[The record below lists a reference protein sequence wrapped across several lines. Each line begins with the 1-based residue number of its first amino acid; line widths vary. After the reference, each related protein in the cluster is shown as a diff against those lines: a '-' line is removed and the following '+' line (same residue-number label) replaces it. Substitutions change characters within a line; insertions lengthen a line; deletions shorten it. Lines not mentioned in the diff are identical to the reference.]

1 MDKCP
6 TPGTFLLPFNWVGSF
21 QNNMYKSQLA
31 FFILKLDKDTSYLH
45 SKASLSFYGP
55 FFVSHSDTHAISCLL
70 NRLTFSLHSCLALLY
85 KRSNSPPS
93 AAWCQ
98 IPHPH
103 SSSKVKFPYSQEK
116 GGCQLVVCPGAYKFV
131 INFFSMRHL

>member
-1 MDKCP
+1 MPHPWDI
-6 TPGTFLLPFNWVGSF
+6 FLPFNWVGSF

-31 FFILKLDKDTSYLH
+31 FFILKLDKGTSYLH

-70 NRLTFSLHSCLALLY
+70 NRLTFSLHSCLALMY

-103 SSSKVKFPYSQEK
+103 SGSKVKFPTPRGRE
-116 GGCQLVVCPGAYKFV
+116 GVNCPLYALGAYKFV
-131 INFFSMRHL
+131 INFSMRHL